1 MPGRA
6 AWRKEAAMGW
16 CDRGDSL
23 DADIFDA
30 VTELLGRLL
39 QRGEKLAAEF
49 GVPVF
54 CVKALHRLDASV
66 PMKELGKRMACDRSF
81 VTMIADTLEERGL
94 ARREPDPADRRIKNL
109 VLTPAGLDLKARLEH
124 AMLGRMP
131 WSQALDVPERETL
144 LALTRKML
152 AAMADPSAPPGAR
165 ESGQEQAASL
175 PAPVT

>member
-1 MPGRA
+1 
-6 AWRKEAAMGW
+6 MGW
-16 CDRGDSL
+16 CNRGDNL
-23 DADIFDA
+23 DQDIFDA

-39 QRGEKLAAEF
+39 QRGERIADEF
-49 GVPVF
+49 GVPLF
-54 CVKALHRLDASV
+54 AVKALHRLDASV
-66 PMKELGKRMACDRSF
+66 SMKELGKRMACDRSF

-109 VLTPAGLDLKARLEH
+109 VLTPAGLELKTRLEH

-152 AAMADPSAPPGAR
+152 AAMPDPPAQPSAR
-165 ESGQEQAASL
+165 ESEPEQAAASL
-175 PAPVT
+175 PVHAT